1 MYKYDME
8 LLLIMMDHNKIH
20 NSFAFKSRL
29 VIKYQ
34 EFLMILPK
42 LPMTFIEI
50 YDTQSHIT
58 HKHWKCHPLQFGTIV
73 TIITI

>member
-1 MYKYDME
+1 ME

-29 VIKYQ
+29 IIKYQ

-42 LPMTFIEI
+42 LPMTLIAI

-58 HKHWKCHPLQFGTIV
+58 QLALEISYMTILHHCHNNNI
-73 TIITI
+73 